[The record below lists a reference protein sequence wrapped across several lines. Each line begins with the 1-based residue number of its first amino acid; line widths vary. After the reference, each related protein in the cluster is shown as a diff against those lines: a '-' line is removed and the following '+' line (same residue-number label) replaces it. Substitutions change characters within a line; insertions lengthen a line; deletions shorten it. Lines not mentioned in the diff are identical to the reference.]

1 MVPATTYS
9 FETKIA
15 SRGYHADKNTTWV
28 NPKEG
33 NEVQAEIEAKKFNI
47 S

>member
-9 FETKIA
+9 FETKVA
-15 SRGYHADKNTTWV
+15 SRGYYADKSTTRV

-33 NEVQAEIEAKKFNI
+33 NEVKVEIEAKKFNI